1 MYRKWKASRSGWPS
15 LFICLRADLLPDGA
29 AIFGETLSFGFCHLA
44 VTVSRYVWG
53 YGAILLRYFFLLK
66 KCPLKL

>member
-15 LFICLRADLLPDGA
+15 LFIRLRADLLPDGA

-44 VTVSRYVWG
+44 VTVSR
-53 YGAILLRYFFLLK
+53 
-66 KCPLKL
+66 